1 MSADTQTAVI
11 EMSGVAAVALRDP
24 TRIAVEAVDWRV
36 AAGDF
41 WVLAGMQSTGKSDFL
56 MLTAGLTSP
65 AAGSYRLFG
74 EAMPVFESA
83 RLATRLRLGVVF
95 EGGRLS
101 NDLTVAENIALPLR
115 YHDNLTVGEAS
126 GRVADLLSWTDL
138 AHRANTRPGLLSHAE
153 RRRAGLARALILRPE
168 VLLLDGPLTGLDA
181 RQTAWW
187 LGFLDQLSAGHEAVA
202 GRPMTLA
209 VTTETLWPWRGHG
222 RQFAL
227 LAERRFEVLGA
238 WEDVEHS
245 TSVVVREMLLGAAVK
260 RI

>member
-1 MSADTQTAVI
+1 MSTTVQTAVI

-24 TRIAVEAVDWRV
+24 TRLAVEAVDWRV

-56 MLTAGLTSP
+56 MLTAGLTTP

-101 NDLTVAENIALPLR
+101 NDLTVGENVALPLR
-115 YHDNLTVGEAS
+115 YHHNLTAAEAS
-126 GRVADLLSWTDL
+126 GRVAELLSWTDL
-138 AHRANTRPGLLSHAE
+138 AHRVYARPGLLSRAE
-153 RRRAGLARALILRPE
+153 RRRAGLARALMLRPE

-187 LGFLDQLSAGHEAVA
+187 LGFLDQLAAGHEAVG

-227 LAERRFEVLGA
+227 LAERRFEALGG
-238 WEDVEHS
+238 WEDVERS
-245 TSVVVREMLLGAAVK
+245 ASMVVREMLSGGQA
-260 RI
+260 RQ

>member
-1 MSADTQTAVI
+1 MSTTAQIAVI
-11 EMSGVAAVALRDP
+11 EMSGIAAVALRDP
-24 TRIAVEAVDWRV
+24 ARIAVEAVDWRV

-95 EGGRLS
+95 DGWRLS
-101 NDLTVAENIALPLR
+101 NDLTVAENVALPLR
-115 YHDNLTVGEAS
+115 YHQNLTEEEAS
-126 GRVADLLSWTDL
+126 GRVAELLSWTDL
-138 AHRANTRPGLLSHAE
+138 AHRANAWPGLLSRAE
-153 RRRAGLARALILRPE
+153 RRRAGLARALMLRPE

-187 LGFLDQLSAGHEAVA
+187 LGFLDQLAAGHEAA
-202 GRPMTLA
+202 GGHPLTLA

-227 LAERRFEVLGA
+227 LAEKRFEVLGG
-238 WEDVEHS
+238 WEDVECS
-245 TSVVVREMLLGAAVK
+245 TSTVVCEMLAGGQA
-260 RI
+260 RQ